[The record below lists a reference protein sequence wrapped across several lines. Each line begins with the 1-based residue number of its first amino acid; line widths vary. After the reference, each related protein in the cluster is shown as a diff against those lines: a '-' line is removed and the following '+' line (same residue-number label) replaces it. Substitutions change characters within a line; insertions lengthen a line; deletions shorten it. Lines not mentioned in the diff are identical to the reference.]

1 MDQPFS
7 RLEILIGKENLN
19 KLHTKNV
26 AIFGLGGV
34 GGNVCDALARSGI
47 KHFTLIDHDVI
58 SISNINRQLIANY
71 NTIGKYKVDVMKEH
85 ILNISLDADIK
96 TLKCFYLPESKDII
110 DLSQFDYVID
120 AIDTVSSKLTIIET
134 CINNNIPI
142 ISSMGTGNKIHPE
155 LLEITDISKT
165 SICPLARIIRQ
176 ELRKRNVNHVK
187 VLYSKEKPIKPKTII
202 QNNNKVIPGSTSF
215 VPPIAGTM
223 IAGEVIR
230 DFLQWK

>member
-142 ISSMGTGNKIHPE
+142 ISSMGTGNKIH
-155 LLEITDISKT
+155 
-165 SICPLARIIRQ
+165 
-176 ELRKRNVNHVK
+176 
-187 VLYSKEKPIKPKTII
+187 
-202 QNNNKVIPGSTSF
+202 
-215 VPPIAGTM
+215 
-223 IAGEVIR
+223 
-230 DFLQWK
+230 